1 MKLTKERCEFTQG
14 NYWCL
19 FVYMLGYLMVSV
31 DVQSYEEDLKHLK
44 AQVDAGADLIITQM
58 FFEVKTFIKFV
69 EDCQRYGIN
78 VPIIPAIFPIQ
89 VCNDINT
96 LKREYG
102 LRNSPIDYFV
112 QGRILTFLS
121 QLEEINYYHIHQK
134 CPPFGQQGTNQQDS
148 TKGLARGQC
157 IIVRNLLCQ

>member
-1 MKLTKERCEFTQG
+1 MKLTTERCKFTQS
-14 NYWCL
+14 NNRYL
-19 FVYMLGYLMVSV
+19 FVYMLPRYLMASS
-31 DVQSYEEDLKHLK
+31 DVQSYEEDLKPLK

-78 VPIIPAIFPIQ
+78 VPIVPTIFPIQ
-89 VCNDINT
+89 ICNDINI
-96 LKREYG
+96 LKWGYG
-102 LRNSPIDYFV
+102 LMRNPPVDDLM

-134 CPPFGQQGTNQQDS
+134 CPSFGHQGTNQQDS

-157 IIVRNLLCQ
+157 IIRL

>member
-1 MKLTKERCEFTQG
+1 MKLTKERCKFTQS
-14 NYWCL
+14 NYRYL
-19 FVYMLGYLMVSV
+19 FVYMLGYLMASS

-96 LKREYG
+96 LKWGY
-102 LRNSPIDYFV
+102 
-112 QGRILTFLS
+112 LS
-121 QLEEINYYHIHQK
+121 TADNFKISKIFKLFESEEINYRIHQK
-134 CPPFGQQGTNQQDS
+134 YPPFIHMQS
-148 TKGLARGQC
+148 
-157 IIVRNLLCQ
+157 

>member
-1 MKLTKERCEFTQG
+1 
-14 NYWCL
+14 
-19 FVYMLGYLMVSV
+19 MLGYLMASS

-89 VCNDINT
+89 VLNDVPRSCPSYSLVTN
-96 LKREYG
+96 LCQNYLFSK
-102 LRNSPIDYFV
+102 L
-112 QGRILTFLS
+112 LS
-121 QLEEINYYHIHQK
+121 ASKEIYWICQKHPLFTQL
-134 CPPFGQQGTNQQDS
+134 GTNQHVLRD
-148 TKGLARGQC
+148 GQNC
-157 IIVRNLLCQ
+157 LFFFLEGWLGNF

>member
-1 MKLTKERCEFTQG
+1 MA
-14 NYWCL
+14 
-19 FVYMLGYLMVSV
+19 SS

-69 EDCQRYGIN
+69 EDCQRCGIN

-96 LKREYG
+96 LKWG
-102 LRNSPIDYFV
+102 HSLRNSPVDNLV
-112 QGRILTFLS
+112 QPIILKF
-121 QLEEINYYHIHQK
+121 QK
-134 CPPFGQQGTNQQDS
+134 F
-148 TKGLARGQC
+148 
-157 IIVRNLLCQ
+157 

>member
-1 MKLTKERCEFTQG
+1 MA
-14 NYWCL
+14 
-19 FVYMLGYLMVSV
+19 SS

-89 VCNDINT
+89 VLNDVNT
-96 LKREYG
+96 HKWRSCPNYSPVTYF
-102 LRNSPIDYFV
+102 RNYC
-112 QGRILTFLS
+112 LL
-121 QLEEINYYHIHQK
+121 NQK
-134 CPPFGQQGTNQQDS
+134 
-148 TKGLARGQC
+148 
-157 IIVRNLLCQ
+157 NLLDTSKTSTLQAVRD

>member
-1 MKLTKERCEFTQG
+1 MGTNEIDKRLKCKFTQS
-14 NYWCL
+14 NYQYL
-19 FVYMLGYLMVSV
+19 FLYMLGYLMASS

-89 VCNDINT
+89 VCSDINT
-96 LKREYG
+96 LKWGYG
-102 LRNSPIDYFV
+102 PGNSFIDNLV
-112 QGRILTFLS
+112 QSNLT
-121 QLEEINYYHIHQK
+121 
-134 CPPFGQQGTNQQDS
+134 
-148 TKGLARGQC
+148 
-157 IIVRNLLCQ
+157 

>member
-14 NYWCL
+14 NYRCL
-19 FVYMLGYLMVSV
+19 FVYMLGYLMASS

-102 LRNSPIDYFV
+102 LRNSPIDYLV
-112 QGRILTFLS
+112 QGRILTFRS
-121 QLEEINYYHIHQK
+121 QLEELIIITYIKSVHPLDSKELINK
-134 CPPFGQQGTNQQDS
+134 TVLKALQGAS
-148 TKGLARGQC
+148 VSL
-157 IIVRNLLCQ
+157 

>member
-1 MKLTKERCEFTQG
+1 MKLAEERCKFTQS
-14 NYWCL
+14 NDQY
-19 FVYMLGYLMVSV
+19 FVVYMLGYPMASS

-96 LKREYG
+96 PKWG
-102 LRNSPIDYFV
+102 SGPGI
-112 QGRILTFLS
+112 
-121 QLEEINYYHIHQK
+121 
-134 CPPFGQQGTNQQDS
+134 PPLMTCS
-148 TKGLARGQC
+148 TVNNFK
-157 IIVRNLLCQ
+157 ISV

>member
-1 MKLTKERCEFTQG
+1 
-14 NYWCL
+14 
-19 FVYMLGYLMVSV
+19 MLGYLMASS

-78 VPIIPAIFPIQ
+78 VTIIPAVFPIQ

-96 LKREYG
+96 LKWGYS
-102 LRNSPIDYFV
+102 LRNSPADNLV
-112 QGRILTFLS
+112 Q
-121 QLEEINYYHIHQK
+121 
-134 CPPFGQQGTNQQDS
+134 P
-148 TKGLARGQC
+148 
-157 IIVRNLLCQ
+157 IIVKFQEF